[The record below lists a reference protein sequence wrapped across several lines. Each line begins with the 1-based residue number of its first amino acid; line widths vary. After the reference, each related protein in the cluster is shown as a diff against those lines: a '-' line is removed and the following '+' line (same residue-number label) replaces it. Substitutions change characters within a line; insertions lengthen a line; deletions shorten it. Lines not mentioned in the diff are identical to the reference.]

1 MFGADISPSANIDN
15 NKKYILIGKGPAYG
29 LNNTALT
36 AEKEFFISFTEQQ
49 KKLCLCLHYS
59 EMNNYIFV
67 NGVEVYKFKAKY
79 SEINATL
86 FC

>member
-36 AEKEFFISFTEQQ
+36 AEKEFLLSNRRNFVYASIIMRWIIISLLTV
-49 KKLCLCLHYS
+49 L
-59 EMNNYIFV
+59 
-67 NGVEVYKFKAKY
+67 KY
-79 SEINATL
+79 TNSKQNIL
-86 FC
+86 K

>member
-1 MFGADISPSANIDN
+1 MFGADISSSANIDN

-49 KKLCLCLHYS
+49 KKLCYAS
-59 EMNNYIFV
+59 I
-67 NGVEVYKFKAKY
+67 
-79 SEINATL
+79 IIR
-86 FC
+86 